1 MDYVVIIGLFAV
13 LIVGF
18 VVGYFTKSLL
28 LPKEIGRLNLERN
41 NDTGELYMF
50 LEVNKGM
57 KKYIYPGEKVI
68 LKVTDESYLNEKWNF
83 TRS

>member
-1 MDYVVIIGLFAV
+1 MDYVVIIGLFAI

-50 LEVNKGM
+50 LEVDKGM
-57 KKYIYPGEKVI
+57 NRYIYPGEKVI
-68 LKVTDESYLNEKWNF
+68 LKVTDQSYLNEWDF